1 MTVVIIGIA
10 ILVISTVG
18 AMLWVKRSES
28 SMQRQTKILLF
39 ALYFWVLIFAQLIIV
54 SLSYS
59 VLSG

>member
-28 SMQRQTKILLF
+28 GMQRQTKILLF

>member
-10 ILVISTVG
+10 ILAISTVG